1 MMHGTMSLKW
11 TNVFSYKTA
20 ECVHFN
26 LRHQTVALASLEDMN
41 LKKKKKK
48 RRGPGK
54 KSKKKIFKFL

>member
-41 LKKKKKK
+41 LKKK
-48 RRGPGK
+48 RK
-54 KSKKKIFKFL
+54 KSRVPVKQCL